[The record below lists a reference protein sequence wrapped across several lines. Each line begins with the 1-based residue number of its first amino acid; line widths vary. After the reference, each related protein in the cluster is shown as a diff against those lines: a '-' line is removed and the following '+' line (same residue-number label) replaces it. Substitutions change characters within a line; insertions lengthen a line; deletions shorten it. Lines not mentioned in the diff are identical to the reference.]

1 MTISYNGLW
10 KILIDKNL
18 QRKNLKEKLKISSLT
33 FAKMSRGETVSMDVL
48 MRLWEKHIIDN
59 LQQFLLELGKGFTFV
74 GRQVRLIIAETFECY
89 GLKKI

>member
-18 QRKNLKEKLKISSLT
+18 QRKDLKEKLKISSST

-48 MRLWEKHIIDN
+48 MRLCEYLDCNIGDVVSFIK
-59 LQQFLLELGKGFTFV
+59 EEE
-74 GRQVRLIIAETFECY
+74 A
-89 GLKKI
+89 

>member
-18 QRKNLKEKLKISSLT
+18 QRKDLKEKLKISSST

-48 MRLWEKHIIDN
+48 MRLCEYLDCNIGDVVSFIK
-59 LQQFLLELGKGFTFV
+59 EGE
-74 GRQVRLIIAETFECY
+74 A
-89 GLKKI
+89 